1 MSTSSTIA
9 WFLTFTLAYL
19 VTPVALVWG
28 WIRSARDRQQLLR
41 SFSIFSFCG
50 LILASA
56 SALLGLWVILY
67 AFAGGFGTVVEHNGP
82 EYELFYGCVHYGA
95 IVSILALLLALC
107 GIWRKGP
114 IRWQSLASAIGTLA
128 LWMVATTWP

>member
-9 WFLTFTLAYL
+9 WFLTFILAYL

-56 SALLGLWVILY
+56 SALLGLWLILY
-67 AFAGGFGTVVEHNGP
+67 AFAGGFGTIPEHNGP
-82 EYELFYGCVHYGA
+82 EYELFTDA
-95 IVSILALLLALC
+95 FTMALLFQS
-107 GIWRKGP
+107 WRSCSLFVASGGKA
-114 IRWQSLASAIGTLA
+114 QSVGNPLQAQLE
-128 LWMVATTWP
+128 L